1 MMLVSSVSIELKQ
14 ILRRACLA
22 ARLQKSKRFFLRVS
36 AQMQALLS
44 FFFSFLSFF
53 SWVGAKRETRS

>member
-14 ILRRACLA
+14 ILKNA
-22 ARLQKSKRFFLRVS
+22 SVFFVCVS

-44 FFFSFLSFF
+44 FFFFMGGRQKGNTVLGVPSGDRGN
-53 SWVGAKRETRS
+53 WG